1 MAQVAGWKPAPE
13 APGKTQTP
21 AASQQPQGWASA
33 PEPQA
38 VSPAALPKPAEIG
51 PSERGFFTNLKA
63 DTIGMAKGMYHAAVD
78 PASPEEQASIEK
90 ERQVMPGQTEVSHA
104 PAGMGERFH
113 SRVID
118 QPRERMMAE
127 PDRTV
132 ASTIL
137 AQVPLLGPAYHATYR
152 KVASGDY
159 GGAAAD
165 VVTMMAGELAPRLPE
180 MARTGAGMVRDVAD
194 IARSAGTGRPMAPA
208 RPMPPRPAPVAPM
221 TRSQMVQNIREE
233 GITRGVQQAEAQV
246 RTALP
251 PSKSAPWE
259 SADYQAAKPFFDHHV
274 DSVGGSG
281 VERFR
286 DTADASL
293 DGIEGHLREMIA
305 ANPQD
310 RITTNPREA
319 ARASLAGSRAAVDSS
334 FVEQGMQDLARFNLD
349 NPTVA
354 EADAIRWKINQEN
367 KGVRLRNHYDQ
378 ATARATDP
386 AYAAREAAA
395 DSLREGVYGKL
406 AKRDMPGAAELRQA
420 EGSIIRLRNAAEKAI
435 YTGDKPPAGS
445 GGGLTSKV
453 IKMGARKAL
462 PGIVADAIVP
472 DPLTRNEL
480 LDQAMRI
487 KGSARPAY
495 PAIPAAPQPAGLLT
509 EGARPPIITPPP
521 AAPPDTSGTPAVP
534 ETGPQKVHPLPPRK
548 PPSGAGQVD
557 ITKPAE
563 ATGGTMAPV
572 PEQAPPL
579 KPEQKLLPEAHPGV
593 PGQSGKGVPMEQA
606 PKPPKTPERAASQP
620 AAPKQATQRTTAK
633 PMARPARLTI
643 PGVMQM
649 TDVEALR
656 ALIDETDQTKV
667 PPKVREAAYRRYKQV
682 YDWKPP
688 SKVAEV
694 TEEGKPVPK
703 VKAAPA
709 LERTPKAEPVAKRYS
724 PEIIEQAEGQM
735 RGASELGSS
744 MGRPGRYH
752 IDLGEE
758 GNTGTHHGAK
768 EWYGIGAT
776 KPSIAG
782 QFPWFADESISLSR
796 VDRAIEKGKGADYEY
811 IMEKI
816 ARTLQDEEKKP

>member
-1 MAQVAGWKPAPE
+1 MGQTTYTVEPPSKPTANKYEVIP
-13 APGKTQTP
+13 P
-21 AASQQPQGWASA
+21 
-33 PEPQA
+33 PQA
-38 VSPAALPKPAEIG
+38 AVPAALPKPAELK
-51 PSERGFFTNLKA
+51 PDNDRGVWAGVKRN
-63 DTIGMAKGMYHAAVD
+63 TIGMVKGMYHAAAD
-78 PASPEEQASIEK
+78 AATPEEQAAIEQQ
-90 ERQVMPGQTEVSHA
+90 RQVMPGQTEVSHA
-104 PAGMGERFH
+104 PARMGERVH
-113 SRVID
+113 NRLID
-118 QPRERMMAE
+118 QPREQMLADPNRTMTSTVLAHIPLIGPQLHQIAQRYLAGDKSGALTDVGALMASE
-127 PDRTV
+127 HPIENVRALGEVVRQTAGLPV
-132 ASTIL
+132 A
-137 AQVPLLGPAYHATYR
+137 
-152 KVASGDY
+152 
-159 GGAAAD
+159 
-165 VVTMMAGELAPRLPE
+165 
-180 MARTGAGMVRDVAD
+180 
-194 IARSAGTGRPMAPA
+194 
-208 RPMPPRPAPVAPM
+208 PRPAPVAPM
-221 TRSQMVQNIREE
+221 GRSQMIQNIREE
-233 GITRGVQQAEAQV
+233 GITRGVQQSEAQV

-293 DGIEGHLREMIA
+293 DSIEGHLRDMIA

-319 ARASLAGSRAAVDSS
+319 ARASLAGGRSAVDSS

-349 NPTVA
+349 DPTVA

-406 AKRDMPGAAELRQA
+406 SERGMPGTAELRQA

-435 YTGDKPPAGS
+435 YMGDKPPAGS

-480 LDQAMRI
+480 LDRAMRT
-487 KGSARPAY
+487 KGSARPAL
-495 PAIPAAPQPAGLLT
+495 PAIPAAPKPAGLLT
-509 EGARPPIITPPP
+509 EGARPPIITPAP
-521 AAPPDTSGTPAVP
+521 AAPPDASGTPAVP
-534 ETGPQKVHPLPPRK
+534 ETGPQTVHPMPPRK

-557 ITKPAE
+557 ITKTAE

-572 PEQAPPL
+572 PEQASPL
-579 KPEQKLLPEAHPGV
+579 KPEQKLLPEAKPGV

-606 PKPPKTPERAASQP
+606 PQTPKTPERAANRPVAPKAPTQG
-620 AAPKQATQRTTAK
+620 AAPAK

-656 ALIDETDQTKV
+656 ALIDEEDQTKV
-667 PPKVREAAYRRYKQV
+667 PPKVREAAYKRWKQV

-688 SKVAEV
+688 SRVAEV

-724 PEIIEQAEGQM
+724 PDIIEQAEGQM

-752 IDLGEE
+752 IDVGEE

-768 EWYGIGAT
+768 EWYGISAT

-796 VDRAIEKGKGADYEY
+796 VDRALEKGKGADYEY

-816 ARTLQDEEKKP
+816 AKGLKEEKP